1 MVSQNNTSV
10 DDVAYMKDM
19 MDILVSKY
27 NVDESRIFM
36 TGWSNGAIMTMR
48 TVCAL
53 GDKIKAAAPYA
64 GALLQKKFTLAQT
77 KGAPYEWISNET
89 YNFADDFTEFTW
101 KS

>member
-1 MVSQNNTSV
+1 
-10 DDVAYMKDM
+10 MKDM

-64 GALLQKKFTLAQT
+64 GALL
-77 KGAPYEWISNET
+77 
-89 YNFADDFTEFTW
+89 
-101 KS
+101 